1 MSSLGVLKTHIFY
14 GNGENHFR
22 KIKIRFCDDKSC
34 DEILKKLGEDRSSVK
49 IRYERPTAKTVRDNK
64 VDWFLLPKLT
74 VNPPHAELVVA
85 FENQEKLEE
94 FYEKI
99 LNKPYKW
106 ESGIFYP
113 HKPRSYPLDAY
124 WLSFLPECDKINR
137 YPLSIISKGR
147 YQPER
152 SLTHNW
158 FSKHKIQH
166 YMFVEHCEYEQYK
179 QWCDDEYCI
188 VVSLP
193 PELDNLGQGSI
204 PVRNYV
210 DSFWG
215 GDVKGIHHKQK
226 FYEDKYWLIDD
237 NIKAF
242 YRWEKNTRR
251 EIRDTTP
258 FRVLEDFADRYK
270 NLYLCGF
277 QYKSFLPEISRARTV
292 AIRNTRIY
300 SCMLI
305 STDLRDELSEP
316 MEKSPP
322 LWRGIYNEDTDLSLR
337 LLKKGYPTVLL
348 QQFLCDKAT
357 TQSIKG
363 GNTSSIYQ
371 DDGLEKKVD
380 SLIKQHPDV
389 VKKTFKFKKVHHQV
403 NYKPFINNKL
413 IETEKW
419 KRMKENGLTFENTYA
434 LVAYTADGEEIIE
447 N

>member
-14 GNGENHFR
+14 GDGENHFR

-49 IRYERPTAKTVRDNK
+49 IRYERPTAKTVRENQ
-64 VDWFLLPKLT
+64 VDWGLLPKLT

-124 WLSFLPECDKINR
+124 WLSSLPDCNKINQ
-137 YPLSIISKGR
+137 YPLCIISKGR

-158 FSKHKIQH
+158 FSKHKIKH
-166 YMFVEHCEYEQYK
+166 WIFVENCEYEQYK
-179 QWCDDEYCI
+179 QNMNDDYTN

-210 DSFWG
+210 DKYWEW
-215 GDVKGIHHKQK
+215 DERQVK
-226 FYEDKYWLIDD
+226 EMKYWLIDD

-258 FRVLEDFADRYK
+258 FRVLEDFAKRYK
-270 NLYLCGF
+270 NLYLSGF
-277 QYKSFLPEISRARTV
+277 QYKSFLPEISRARTCV
-292 AIRNTRIY
+292 LRNTRIY

-305 STDLRDELSEP
+305 STELNKILGYE
-316 MEKSPP
+316 
-322 LWRGIYNEDTDLSLR
+322 LWRGKYNEDTDLSLR
-337 LLKKGYPTVLL
+337 LLKKGYPTVLH

-357 TQSIKG
+357 TKSIKG

-403 NYKPFINNKL
+403 NYKPFKYPNNKL
-413 IETEKW
+413 ITTKKW
-419 KRMKENGLTFENTYA
+419 KRMIENELTFENNYG
-434 LVAYTADGEEIIE
+434 LVAYTADGKEIIE

>member
-14 GNGENHFR
+14 GDGENHFR

-49 IRYERPTAKTVRDNK
+49 IRYERPTEKTVRENK
-64 VDWFLLPKLT
+64 VCWGLLPKLT

-124 WLSFLPECDKINR
+124 WLSSLPDCNKINQ
-137 YPLSIISKGR
+137 YPLCIISKGR

-158 FSKHKIQH
+158 FSKHKIKH
-166 YMFVEHCEYEQYK
+166 WIFVENCEYEQYK
-179 QWCDDEYCI
+179 QNMNDDYTN

-210 DSFWG
+210 DKYWEW
-215 GDVKGIHHKQK
+215 DERQVK
-226 FYEDKYWLIDD
+226 EMKYWLIDD

-258 FRVLEDFADRYK
+258 FRVLEDFAKRYK
-270 NLYLCGF
+270 NLHLSGF
-277 QYKSFLPEISRARTV
+277 QYKSFLPEISRARTCV
-292 AIRNTRIY
+292 IRNTRIY

-305 STDLRDELSEP
+305 STDLKHILDGT
-316 MEKSPP
+316 
-322 LWRGIYNEDTDLSLR
+322 LWRGKYNEDTDLSLR
-337 LLKKGYPTVLL
+337 LLKKGYPTILH

-357 TQSIKG
+357 TKSIQG
-363 GNTSSIYQ
+363 GNTSSIYE

-403 NYKPFINNKL
+403 NYKPFKYPNNKL
-413 IETEKW
+413 ITTKKW
-419 KRMKENGLTFENTYA
+419 KRMIENELTFENNYG
-434 LVAYTADGEEIIE
+434 LVAYTADGKEIIE

>member
-49 IRYERPTAKTVRDNK
+49 IRYERPTAKTVRENK
-64 VDWFLLPKLT
+64 VDWYLLPKLT
-74 VNPPHAELVVA
+74 VNSPHAELVVA

-94 FYEKI
+94 FYTKI

-124 WLSFLPECDKINR
+124 WLSSLPDNEITNK
-137 YPLSIISKGR
+137 YPLCIISKGR

-158 FSKHKIQH
+158 FSKHKIKH
-166 YMFVEHCEYEQYK
+166 WIFVEWCEYKQYK
-179 QWCDDEYCI
+179 QNMNDIYTNI
-188 VVSLP
+188 VSLP
-193 PELDNLGQGSI
+193 PEFDNLGKGSI

-210 DSFWG
+210 DNYWS
-215 GDVKGIHHKQK
+215 DTQVC
-226 FYEDKYWLIDD
+226 EDKYWLIDD

-242 YRWEKNTRR
+242 YRWEKNTRL
-251 EIRDTTP
+251 EVRDTTP
-258 FRVLEDFADRYK
+258 FRVLEDFAKRYK
-270 NLYLCGF
+270 NLHLSGF
-277 QYKSFLPEISRARTV
+277 QYKSFLPEISRARTCV
-292 AIRNTRIY
+292 IKNTRIY

-305 STDLRDELSEP
+305 STHLKKVLGGT
-316 MEKSPP
+316 
-322 LWRGIYNEDTDLSLR
+322 LWRGKYNEDTDLSLR
-337 LLKKGYPTVLL
+337 LLKKGFPTVLH

-357 TQSIKG
+357 TKSIQG
-363 GNTSSIYQ
+363 GNTTSIYE

-403 NYKPFINNKL
+403 NYRPFKQNKL
-413 IETEKW
+413 IKTETW
-419 KRMKENGLTFENTYA
+419 KRMIKNDLTFENNYA
-434 LVAYTADGEEIIE
+434 LVAYTADGKAIIE